1 MKITVF
7 ITFILAYWMSLL
19 PAQATP
25 QSEPVYPYQIQWTDT
40 LSLEESARLDTLY
53 KLKEQGEEIQRH
65 HTMIRRMA
73 ITICVMTSAFLSV
86 SLILWIAWRKI
97 HSTRMKKQQA
107 GLSPHHDLPAE
118 TALQA
123 PEPPAEIQKSETPEE
138 SKKPETPAATTDT
151 DHYLFKRIV
160 RLIQEEK
167 LYLNPDLSRQDLLDQ
182 LAINKNHFSQIMQ
195 KNLQM
200 TLPEYLNQLRVQHAI
215 ALMKQHPHFT
225 TQALAEESGF
235 KNVRNFQRNF
245 KSVTGM
251 TFTEYK
257 ESINR
262 GGKFAEYQHIKE
274 IRYKKV
280 LIFCTI

>member
-123 PEPPAEIQKSETPEE
+123 PEPPA
-138 SKKPETPAATTDT
+138 ATTDT

-167 LYLNPDLSRQDLLDQ
+167 LYLNPNLSRQDILNQ
-182 LAINKNHFSQIMQ
+182 LSINKTLFSRIMQ
-195 KNLQM
+195 KHLQM
-200 TLPEYLNQLRVQHAI
+200 TLPEYLSYLRVQHAI
-215 ALMKQHPHFT
+215 QLMNEQPNFS

-235 KNVRNFQRNF
+235 KNIRNFQRNF

-251 TFTEYK
+251 TFTEFK
-257 ESINR
+257 EQYN
-262 GGKFAEYQHIKE
+262 GGVEMLVFQ
-274 IRYKKV
+274 
-280 LIFCTI
+280 

>member
-19 PAQATP
+19 PTQATP

-86 SLILWIAWRKI
+86 SLILWIGWRKI

-123 PEPPAEIQKSETPEE
+123 PEPPAEIQKPETPEE

-262 GGKFAEYQHIKE
+262 GGNLLNIN
-274 IRYKKV
+274 ILKK
-280 LIFCTI
+280 

>member
-19 PAQATP
+19 PTQATP

-262 GGKFAEYQHIKE
+262 GVNLLNIN
-274 IRYKKV
+274 ILKK
-280 LIFCTI
+280 

>member
-107 GLSPHHDLPAE
+107 GLSPHHDLPAK

-123 PEPPAEIQKSETPEE
+123 PEPPAEIQ
-138 SKKPETPAATTDT
+138 KPETPAATTDT

-262 GGKFAEYQHIKE
+262 GVNLLNIN
-274 IRYKKV
+274 ILKK
-280 LIFCTI
+280 